1 MTREDNP
8 DYYHPI
14 RRLILDSAALSFFS
28 EASEGAT
35 ELLLVAHPPSVVGGW
50 LDDGRSVGRRGVLAT
65 KNQQASEHLTASS
78 WLSSPCRPNRLS

>member
-50 LDDGRSVGRRGVLAT
+50 LDDGRSARRLGYQKPTSQRTFNSLILA
-65 KNQQASEHLTASS
+65 KLP
-78 WLSSPCRPNRLS
+78 LSTE